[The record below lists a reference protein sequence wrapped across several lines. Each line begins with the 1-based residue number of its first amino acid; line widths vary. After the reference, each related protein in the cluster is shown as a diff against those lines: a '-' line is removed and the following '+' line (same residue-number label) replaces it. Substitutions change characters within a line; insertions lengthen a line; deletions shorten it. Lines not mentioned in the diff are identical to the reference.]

1 MKKTSVTPWLCL
13 VALFLGVN
21 LKVEAQTWSFTGNM
35 NVKRVG
41 HTATLLSNGEVL
53 VTGGAG
59 GTSSYSTAEL
69 YNPSAGTFSYTGSM
83 NTGRASHAAA
93 LLPSG
98 EVLIVGGE
106 TPSSVCLSS
115 AELYNPSTGTFT
127 YTGSLSTT
135 MCNPTATTLQDG
147 KVLVAYAA
155 TAELY
160 DPSTG
165 AFSVTG
171 SLQVSRL
178 GASATLLG
186 NGKVLFAGGNNG
198 SGPIVCPGYLPDCN
212 TLTSAELYDPS
223 SGTFTLTGNMEAQR
237 FGHSAT
243 ALSNGE
249 VLIAGGAYYYQIPN
263 PPGPPQFWTGFLNEA
278 ELYNPASGTF
288 TVTGSMAQTRAYHV
302 AALLPSGK
310 VMVGTGAGN
319 NSAELYDPSS
329 ASFSLTAY
337 PNDERDGGA
346 QAVVLDS
353 GLPLVMGGYRNYHV
367 YRPIYWN
374 TAEIF
379 NATAPNFTLSA
390 SPASR
395 TVAQGSATTYTL
407 TVTPSNGFAG
417 NVTLSLE
424 PLPTG
429 VTATF
434 NKNPIPNG
442 SGTSTLTVTPTSSS
456 TPGQYQLTII
466 GTSGSLSQ
474 GASVTLN
481 VTARH
486 GG

>member
-1 MKKTSVTPWLCL
+1 MRKTSVHILCL

-21 LKVEAQTWSFTGNM
+21 LKVQAQTWSFTGNM
-35 NVKRVG
+35 NVARTG
-41 HTATLLSNGEVL
+41 HTATLLNNGEVL
-53 VTGGAG
+53 VAG
-59 GTSSYSTAEL
+59 GYRGGGVYSSAEL

-83 NTGRASHAAA
+83 NTGRISHAAV

-106 TPSSVCLSS
+106 TLFPTNCLSS
-115 AELYNPSTGTFT
+115 AELFNPSTGTFS
-127 YTGSLSTT
+127 YTGSLTT
-135 MCNPTATTLQDG
+135 AMCYPTATTLKDG
-147 KVLVAYAA
+147 KVLVAYGA

-160 DPSTG
+160 DPSAG

-171 SLQVSRL
+171 SLQVSRA
-178 GASATLLG
+178 GATTTLLG
-186 NGKVLFAGGNNG
+186 NGKVLFAGGNDASN
-198 SGPIVCPGYLPDCN
+198 N
-212 TLTSAELYDPS
+212 TLESAELYDPS
-223 SGTFTLTGNMEAQR
+223 SGTFSLTGSMEAQR

-249 VLIAGGAYYYQIPN
+249 VLIAGGAYYYSVPN
-263 PPGPPQFWTGFLNEA
+263 PPGPPQIWTGFLNEA

-288 TVTGSMAQTRAYHV
+288 TVTGSMAQARAYHV

-329 ASFSLTAY
+329 ASFSLSAY

-379 NATAPNFTLSA
+379 NATTPNFTLSA
-390 SPASR
+390 SPASQ

-442 SGTSTLTVTPTSSS
+442 SGTSTLTVTPTSST

-474 GASVTLN
+474 GAFVTMN

-486 GG
+486 GR